1 MRKTQRPASDF
12 AAVAPSLHDNLITKA
27 RASGSPPPPAKAPAP
42 ALPGEGPDQ
51 TAVEEAKGE
60 EDRASGVEAEE
71 RKRAAA
77 AANQKADEVLA
88 CRVSGVGRVRVLLSC
103 TSFGCYGV
111 LTHLF
116 QQIPPS
122 VLFWGFT

>member
-1 MRKTQRPASDF
+1 
-12 AAVAPSLHDNLITKA
+12 
-27 RASGSPPPPAKAPAP
+27 
-42 ALPGEGPDQ
+42 
-51 TAVEEAKGE
+51 VEEAKGE

-71 RKRAAA
+71 RKRAEGAAA

-111 LTHLF
+111 LTNLF